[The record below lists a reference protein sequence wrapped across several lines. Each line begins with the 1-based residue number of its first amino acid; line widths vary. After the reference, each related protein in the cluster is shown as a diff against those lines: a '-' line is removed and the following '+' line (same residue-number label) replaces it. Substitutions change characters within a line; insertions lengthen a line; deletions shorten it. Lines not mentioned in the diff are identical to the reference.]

1 MNISIREGIIY
12 LIKLQFF
19 HFILFV
25 LFVFGKTSLYCHA
38 SLVNNNFCFV
48 LFGPHVV
55 VDVEFFFSLGGG
67 QGGGGGGVRVGRCL
81 TRKK

>member
-1 MNISIREGIIY
+1 M
-12 LIKLQFF
+12 
-19 HFILFV
+19 
-25 LFVFGKTSLYCHA
+25 
-38 SLVNNNFCFV
+38 NNNFCFV
-48 LFGPHVV
+48 LFGPHAV